1 MIYFDHAAS
10 SPLLDDVFQ
19 TLTKSQQSD
28 FANPSAAH
36 RAGRE
41 LLAKIET
48 CRQNVLR
55 DLTGNPFRPETL
67 IFTSSATEANNHL
80 VKTADFPAT
89 EIWCH
94 QGDHPSLVA
103 PARWR
108 AERDGIPLRQIP
120 LTPRGTFNWDQW
132 FDTLKTSSTPLVLVT
147 LVHNQT
153 GVRFEWS
160 ERLSQ
165 IKEVCP
171 GAFVHADAVQAYAR
185 YCLQKAIPSVDSL
198 ALSGHKIGGPKGIAG
213 LFIKNPDQLGSLLD
227 GGGHEGGKRSSTLS
241 TPLIEALSSAV
252 SFWSQVREREHTRT
266 HTLAQKL
273 REGLSALSKKLH
285 FPFAPE
291 DTCPHILGVVFENI
305 SSDIILRCLEERHVM
320 ISSASA
326 CSSKTKGRNPALDLL
341 GWERP
346 RQQSFFRI
354 SLGHTTTEK
363 DVETLIS
370 AFDEVLG
377 EISHLLPNE
386 KLR

>member
-1 MIYFDHAAS
+1 MMTYFDHAAS
-10 SPLLDDVFQ
+10 SPLLKDVSQ
-19 TLTKSQQSD
+19 TLRESQDND

-36 RAGRE
+36 RAGRT

-48 CRQNVLR
+48 CRQNILQ
-55 DLTGNPFRPETL
+55 DLTGENLSPQRETL

-80 VKTADFPAT
+80 VKTLNFPAT

-108 AERDGIPLRQIP
+108 AERDGLPLRQIP
-120 LTPRGTFNWDQW
+120 MTPRGTFDWEQW
-132 FDTLKTSSTPLVLVT
+132 FKTLKASSSPLVLLT

-165 IKEVCP
+165 IKDICP
-171 GAFVHADAVQAYAR
+171 SAFICADAVQAWAR
-185 YCLQKAIPSVDSL
+185 YCLQKAAPFVDSL
-198 ALSGHKIGGPKGIAG
+198 SVSGHKIGGPKGIAG
-213 LFIKNPDQLGSLLD
+213 LFIKNPDKLGSLLD
-227 GGGHEGGKRSSTLS
+227 GGGHEGGKRSSTLP
-241 TPLIEALSSAV
+241 TPLIAGLSSAV
-252 SFWSQVREREHTRT
+252 SFWSHEREREYLRT
-266 HTLAQKL
+266 QKLSQKL
-273 REGLSALSKKLH
+273 REGLSALSEKIH
-285 FPFAPE
+285 FPFAAS
-291 DTCPHILGVVFENI
+291 DTCPHILGVVFEGV

-326 CSSKTKGRNPALDLL
+326 CSSKTRGRNPALDLL

-363 DVETLIS
+363 DVEALIC
-370 AFDEVLG
+370 AFGEVLG
-377 EISHLLPNE
+377 EISHLL
-386 KLR
+386 K